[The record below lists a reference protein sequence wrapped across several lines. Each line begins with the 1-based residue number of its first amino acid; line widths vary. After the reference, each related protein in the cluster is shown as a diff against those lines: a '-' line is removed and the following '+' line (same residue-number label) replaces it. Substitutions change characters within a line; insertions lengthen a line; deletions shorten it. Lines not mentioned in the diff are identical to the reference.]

1 MKITRESV
9 VKAVKNGLKPPEI
22 VARLKHHASNEL
34 PANVQRQVQE
44 WSTWVRRVTVSS
56 LIALRCPDRDTADRV
71 MAAMKRQAQRV
82 NSTLVAVDLT
92 KLSTVE
98 RNKLEEHGILVDGEP
113 ESQVTRSKAGK
124 KH

>member
-1 MKITRESV
+1 V

-22 VARLKHHASNEL
+22 LARLKHHASNEL

-92 KLSTVE
+92 NLTTVE
-98 RNKLEEHGILVDGEP
+98 RNKLEEHGILLDDETADRK
-113 ESQVTRSKAGK
+113 TRSKSLDNR
-124 KH
+124 